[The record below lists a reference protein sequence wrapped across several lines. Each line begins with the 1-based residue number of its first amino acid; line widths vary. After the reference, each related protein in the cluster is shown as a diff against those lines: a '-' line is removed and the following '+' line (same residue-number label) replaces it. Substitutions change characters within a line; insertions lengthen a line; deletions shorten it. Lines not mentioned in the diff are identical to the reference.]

1 MRTATKQKSQ
11 AATSAAGDRIAQ
23 EQLWLKYLD
32 EAQQCWNKLS
42 REQLLQ
48 SEGMPHRLC
57 RLLQEHYD
65 LSREQADHQ
74 ISRFKESC
82 QLCPDP
88 IQSAGGQ
95 DIS

>member
-11 AATSAAGDRIAQ
+11 AATSAAGALMSQ
-23 EQLWLKYLD
+23 EQFWLANLD
-32 EAQQCWNKLS
+32 EAQQCWNQLS

-48 SEGMPHRLC
+48 SQGMPHRLC

-65 LSREQADHQ
+65 LSRQQADYQ

-82 QLCPDP
+82 QLSPVS
-88 IQSAGGQ
+88 SAQTIGH

>member
-1 MRTATKQKSQ
+1 MTTATKPKSQ
-11 AATSAAGDRIAQ
+11 AAKSAAGALIAQ
-23 EQLWLKYLD
+23 EQFWLRHLD

-48 SEGMPHRLC
+48 SEGMPHRLS

-74 ISRFKESC
+74 ISRFKQSC
-82 QLCPDP
+82 QLCPDS
-88 IQSAGGQ
+88 IQSAIGQ
-95 DIS
+95 EIS

>member
-11 AATSAAGDRIAQ
+11 TAKSAAGDLIAQ
-23 EQLWLKYLD
+23 EQFWLMHLD

-74 ISRFKESC
+74 ISRFKQSC

-88 IQSAGGQ
+88 VLSGNGQ
-95 DIS
+95 GIN

>member
-11 AATSAAGDRIAQ
+11 AATSAAGDLIAQ
-23 EQLWLKYLD
+23 EQFWLRHLD

-48 SEGMPHRLC
+48 SQGMPHRLR

-82 QLCPDP
+82 ELCPSP
-88 IQSAGGQ
+88 IQSGSGQ

>member
-1 MRTATKQKSQ
+1 MRTATKQKSL
-11 AATSAAGDRIAQ
+11 AATSAAGDLMAQ
-23 EQLWLKYLD
+23 EQFWLKHLD
-32 EAQQCWNKLS
+32 DAQQCWNKLS

-48 SEGMPHRLC
+48 SEGMPHRLS

-74 ISRFKESC
+74 IRQFKESC

-88 IQSAGGQ
+88 AQSAIGK

>member
-1 MRTATKQKSQ
+1 MRTATKQKSP
-11 AATSAAGDRIAQ
+11 AATSAAGVLLAQ
-23 EQLWLKYLD
+23 EQFWLKHLD

-48 SEGMPHRLC
+48 SEGMPHRLS

-74 ISRFKESC
+74 IGRFKESC
-82 QLCPDP
+82 ELCVPP
-88 IQSAGGQ
+88 IQSGSSK
-95 DIS
+95 I

>member
-1 MRTATKQKSQ
+1 MKATNKQNSQ
-11 AATSAAGDRIAQ
+11 AAKSAAGHVMTP
-23 EQLWLKYLD
+23 EQFWLKHLD

-48 SEGMPHRLC
+48 SEGMPHRLS

-74 ISRFKESC
+74 ISRFKQSC

-88 IQSAGGQ
+88 DPSAKDL
-95 DIS
+95 DIN

>member
-1 MRTATKQKSQ
+1 MNAITQLENQ
-11 AATSAAGDRIAQ
+11 AAKSAAGALIAQ
-23 EQLWLKYLD
+23 EQFWLMHLD

-74 ISRFKESC
+74 ISRFKQSC

-88 IQSAGGQ
+88 DPSAKDL
-95 DIS
+95 DIN